1 MKRRRRAPRWASGWP
16 RGLLKLARQARATG
30 ARMLAAQLAPVKKAA
45 VKKAAVA
52 RRPRATPA
60 ATRTRP
66 PAAGEGT
73 WTLGVALGTAGPR
86 RFRLYRPPGIAA
98 GERLPLMVML
108 HGCGQDATRLAAS
121 TRMNRVAQRERF
133 LVLYPEQDRLAQAQ
147 GCWSWFDTD
156 SGRAQREAA
165 SVLQAVTQ
173 VCRSHP
179 VDPARVA
186 VAGLSAGASLA
197 ALLALQDPARFQA
210 VVMHSGVPPGSAHSA
225 VSALAAMQG
234 CRSAAPLGDLPD
246 LPPLLVIQGDAD
258 GVVSPRNGPAAARLW
273 AQAVGASE
281 GTARRVQRG
290 RRHAMA
296 VTDFKRRGRVQVTLV
311 TVHGLGHAWS
321 GGAARQPFSDAQGPD
336 ASRMAWA
343 FAARQFRQAAGS
355 A

>member
-16 RGLLKLARQARATG
+16 RGLLKLARQASATG
-30 ARMLAAQLAPVKKAA
+30 ARLLAAQLAPVKKAA
-45 VKKAAVA
+45 AQRAQPLAAA
-52 RRPRATPA
+52 RTKPA
-60 ATRTRP
+60 SAD
-66 PAAGEGT
+66 GS
-73 WTLGVALGTAGPR
+73 WTAGVALGPAGAR

-108 HGCGQDATRLAAS
+108 HGCGQDASRLAAS

-165 SVLQAVTQ
+165 SVLQAVNQ

-197 ALLALQDPARFQA
+197 ALLVLQDPVRFRA
-210 VVMHSGVPPGSAHSA
+210 VVMHSGLPPGSAHSA

-234 CRSAAPLGDLPD
+234 RRSAAPLGDLPD

-258 GVVSPRNGPAAARLW
+258 GVVSSRNGPAAARLW

-343 FAARQFRQAAGS
+343 FAARQFRQAAG
-355 A
+355 AA

>member
-16 RGLLKLARQARATG
+16 RGLLKLARQVSATG
-30 ARMLAAQLAPVKKAA
+30 ARLLAAQLAPVKKAA
-45 VKKAAVA
+45 AKRTQPLAAA
-52 RRPRATPA
+52 RTKPVSAD
-60 ATRTRP
+60 
-66 PAAGEGT
+66 GN
-73 WTLGVALGTAGPR
+73 WTAGVALGPAGAR

-108 HGCGQDATRLAAS
+108 HGCGQDASRLAAS

-156 SGRAQREAA
+156 TGRAQREAA
-165 SVLQAVTQ
+165 SVLQAVNQ

-197 ALLALQDPARFQA
+197 ALLVLQDPVRFRA
-210 VVMHSGVPPGSAHSA
+210 VVMHSGLPPGSAHSA

-234 CRSAAPLGDLPD
+234 RRSAAPLGDLPG

-343 FAARQFRQAAGS
+343 FAARQFRQAAG
-355 A
+355 AA

>member
-1 MKRRRRAPRWASGWP
+1 MKRRPRAPRWASGWP
-16 RGLLKLARQARATG
+16 RGMLKLARQASATG
-30 ARMLAAQLAPVKKAA
+30 VRLLAAQLAPVKKAA
-45 VKKAAVA
+45 A
-52 RRPRATPA
+52 RRTK
-60 ATRTRP
+60 P
-66 PAAGEGT
+66 PAAARSKPASADGS
-73 WTLGVALGTAGPR
+73 WTAGVALGPAGAR

-108 HGCGQDATRLAAS
+108 HGCGQDASRLAAS
-121 TRMNRVAQRERF
+121 TRMNRIAQRERF
-133 LVLYPEQDRLAQAQ
+133 VVLYPEQDRLAQAQ

-165 SVLQAVTQ
+165 SVLQAVNQ

-234 CRSAAPLGDLPD
+234 RRPGVPLGALPG

-273 AQAVGASE
+273 SQAEGASE

-343 FAARQFRQAAGS
+343 FAARQFRQAAG
-355 A
+355 AA